1 MQKPRNEFRFRV
13 LWLLLMSVST
23 EARRVPSLLDEG
35 GPLHFGRCQ
44 TSPSHVACRHSS
56 LSAMAFAAAT
66 SIGSLWMPSR
76 IRFAVRGAANPT
88 HKQSS
93 QQLYIFQYL
102 RRQKSWCAEWI
113 SCVLP
118 ILGT

>member
-88 HKQSS
+88 HKQCFITI
-93 QQLYIFQYL
+93 LCFACVNL
-102 RRQKSWCAEWI
+102 LLWI
-113 SCVLP
+113 P
-118 ILGT
+118 RPGPE